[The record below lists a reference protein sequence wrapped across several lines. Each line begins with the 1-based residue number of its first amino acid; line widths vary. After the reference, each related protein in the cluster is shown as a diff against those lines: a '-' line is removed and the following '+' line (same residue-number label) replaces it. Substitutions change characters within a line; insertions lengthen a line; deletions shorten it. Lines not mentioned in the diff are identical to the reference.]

1 MSMTMKA
8 KLAEPGRRL
17 NGHVCII
24 PSAVVSQAVAA
35 AGADYV
41 IIDQEHSPMGHE
53 TLHAMIAA
61 TQGTDCA
68 PLVRVAEIGEANV
81 KRAMDAG
88 AEGICFPLVR
98 SVADAER
105 CVASL
110 RYPPRG
116 RRGWGP
122 FVSHSR
128 WGVSMAEYASTTVH
142 DTVCMLLIE
151 TVSAL
156 ENIEEICQVEGV
168 DCMIVASF
176 DLSTELDISGQF
188 DHPKFLDAVA
198 RIETAAFKAGIPL
211 GAVGF
216 SNEQTE
222 AAIAKGYRLLGAFDV
237 IWLKNAIQQSIEW
250 TKGAP

>member
-1 MSMTMKA
+1 
-8 KLAEPGRRL
+8 
-17 NGHVCII
+17 
-24 PSAVVSQAVAA
+24 
-35 AGADYV
+35 
-41 IIDQEHSPMGHE
+41 MGQE

-68 PLVRVAEIGEANV
+68 PLVRIAEIGEAHV

-128 WGVSMAEYASTTVH
+128 WGVSMAEYASTTAQ

-151 TVSAL
+151 TVDAL

-176 DLSTELDISGQF
+176 DLSTELDVSGQF
-188 DHPKFLDAVA
+188 GHPKFLDAVA
-198 RIETAAFKAGIPL
+198 RIEAAAFKAGIPL

-216 SNEQTE
+216 TKEQTE

-250 TKGAP
+250 TKSAP